1 MRRLLI
7 GVFFFISSNALADI
21 YWIDVRT
28 ATEFNQAHLDGAINI
43 PFNQIIEGVKARGI
57 NLDDELYLY
66 CRSGRRAGIAID
78 VLKHKGYKNMTNLKT
93 LESAKAFKNNQMPK

>member
-7 GVFFFISSNALADI
+7 GIFFFISLNTLADT

-28 ATEFNQAHLDGAINI
+28 ASEFNQAHLDGAINI
-43 PFNQIIEGVKARGI
+43 PFNQIVEGVKVQGI

-66 CRSGRRAGIAID
+66 CRSGRRASIAID
-78 VLKHKGYKNMTNLKT
+78 VLKHKGYKNMVNLKT
-93 LESAKAFKNNQMPK
+93 LEKAKAFKKTNA